1 MILSVEGLAGG
12 YGRMQV
18 FETIDLQVD
27 PGTCV
32 AALGPNG
39 AGKTTLL
46 RTVCGLQ
53 RPWAG
58 EVRLDDQQVG
68 GWPAHRLARAGLAL
82 VPEGRHLFATLT
94 VAENLRIAAEHA
106 GTAGRTWTLEEIYEL
121 FPVLKERAAVE
132 ARRMSGGEQ
141 QMLAIG
147 RALMLAP
154 AVLAL
159 DEPSTGLAPRM
170 VRLVMDV
177 VRQLTE
183 AGVGVLLVEQNAR
196 EVVRV
201 ADRVHILT
209 HGRFSWS
216 GTPSEMS
223 DDAELRASYLGVG
236 GA

>member
-1 MILSVEGLAGG
+1 MILTIDRLAGG

-18 FETIDLQVD
+18 FEGIDLEVA
-27 PGTCV
+27 PGSCV

-46 RTVCGLQ
+46 RSACGLQ
-53 RPWAG
+53 RPWSG
-58 EVRLDDQQVG
+58 RVRLDDQDVT
-68 GWPAHRLARAGLAL
+68 GWLAHRLARAGLAL
-82 VPEGRHLFATLT
+82 VPEGRHLFGTLS
-94 VAENLRIAAEHA
+94 VSENLRLAAEHA
-106 GTAGRTWTLEEIYEL
+106 GSAGRPWSVQEVYEL
-121 FPVLKERAAVE
+121 FPVLRERANVE

-170 VRLVMDV
+170 VRLLMDV
-177 VRQLTE
+177 VHQLTD

-201 ADRVHILT
+201 ADRINILT
-209 HGRFSWS
+209 HGRFTWS
-216 GTPSEMS
+216 GTPDEMS
-223 DDAELRASYLGVG
+223 DDAELRTSYLGVA

>member
-1 MILSVEGLAGG
+1 MILTIDGLAGG

-18 FETIDLQVD
+18 FEGIDLEVA
-27 PGTCV
+27 PGCCV

-46 RTVCGLQ
+46 RSVCGLQ

-58 EVRLDDQQVG
+58 RVLLDEVDVG

-82 VPEGRHLFATLT
+82 VPEGRHLFGTLS
-94 VAENLRIAAEHA
+94 VADNLRLAAEHA
-106 GTAGRTWTLEEIYEL
+106 GSAGRPWSVRDVYGL
-121 FPVLKERAAVE
+121 FPVLEERAKVE

-177 VRQLTE
+177 VHQLTE

-196 EVVRV
+196 EVIRV
-201 ADRVHILT
+201 ADQVNILT

-216 GTPSEMS
+216 GTPDEMS
-223 DDAELRASYLGVG
+223 DDAELRASYLGVA

>member
-1 MILSVEGLAGG
+1 MILTVAGLAGG

-18 FETIDLQVD
+18 FDGIDLEVG
-27 PGTCV
+27 PGSCV

-46 RTVCGLQ
+46 RTICGLQ

-58 EVRLDDQQVG
+58 QVRLDDGDVG
-68 GWPAHRLARAGLAL
+68 GWPTHRLARAGLAL
-82 VPEGRHLFATLT
+82 VPEGRHLFGTLS
-94 VAENLRIAAEHA
+94 VAENLHLAQEHA
-106 GTAGRTWTLEEIYEL
+106 GTAGRAWTVKEIYEL
-121 FPVLKERAAVE
+121 FPVLEERAKVE

-216 GTPSEMS
+216 GTPAQMS

-236 GA
+236 

>member
-1 MILSVEGLAGG
+1 LILTIAGLSGG

-18 FETIDLQVD
+18 FQALDLEVA
-27 PGTCV
+27 PGRCV

-46 RTVCGLQ
+46 RSVCGLQ
-53 RPWAG
+53 KPWAG
-58 EVRLDDQQVG
+58 SVRLDEADVTG
-68 GWPAHRLARAGLAL
+68 MPAHRLARRGLAL
-82 VPEGRHLFATLT
+82 VPEGRHLFATLS
-94 VAENLRIAAEHA
+94 VADNLRIAAEHA
-106 GTAGRTWTLEEIYEL
+106 GTTGRAWSVQEVYEL
-121 FPVLKERAAVE
+121 FPVLAERSKVE

-177 VRQLTE
+177 VRELTQT
-183 AGVGVLLVEQNAR
+183 GVGVLLVEQNAR

-201 ADRVHILT
+201 ADQVNILT

-216 GTPSEMS
+216 GTPEEMS
-223 DDAELRASYLGVG
+223 DDAELRASYLGVA

>member
-1 MILSVEGLAGG
+1 MILSVQGLAGG
-12 YGRMQV
+12 YGQMQV
-18 FETIDLQVD
+18 FEGIDVEVP

-53 RPWAG
+53 KPWAG
-58 EVRLDDQQVG
+58 EVHLDDQAVT
-68 GWPAHRLARAGLAL
+68 GWAAHRLARSGLAL
-82 VPEGRHLFATLT
+82 VPEGRHLFATLS
-94 VAENLRIAAEHA
+94 VSENLRLAAEHA
-106 GTAGRTWTLEEIYEL
+106 GSAGRAWSVDQVYEL
-121 FPVLKERAAVE
+121 FPVLRERAKVE

-154 AVLAL
+154 SVLAL
-159 DEPSTGLAPRM
+159 DEPSTGLAPRL

-177 VRQLTE
+177 VRELTS

-196 EVVRV
+196 EVIRV
-201 ADRVHILT
+201 ADQVHILT
-209 HGRFSWS
+209 RGRFSWS
-216 GTPSEMS
+216 GTPAEMS

-236 GA
+236 HA